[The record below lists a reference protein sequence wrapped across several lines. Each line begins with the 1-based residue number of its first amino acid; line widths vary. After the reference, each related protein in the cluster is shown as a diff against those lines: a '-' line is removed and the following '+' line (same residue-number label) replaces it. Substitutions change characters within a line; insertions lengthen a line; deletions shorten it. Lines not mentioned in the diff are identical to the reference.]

1 VKQLFL
7 ILGKSGSGKTT
18 ISEDIIQRDDS
29 IEHYSMGNEF
39 RKIAE
44 KDSEIGKYVFS
55 GKRVPD
61 KIAKDVLTQVIN
73 KFSKDIIIVDGF
85 PRDHK
90 QTALL
95 DLLLKKNNVNLNKVF
110 EIILDDNITQN
121 RVLNRGRGS
130 DDNIKVFNNRLNDYN
145 MQMEHI
151 RKYYSDILISINGND
166 KVENISHKILD
177 KILKH

>member
-1 VKQLFL
+1 MRKLYL

-18 ISEDIIQRDDS
+18 VSDFISKHNID

-61 KIAKDVLTQVIN
+61 KIAKDVLSQVIN

-110 EIILDDNITQN
+110 EIILDDNIAQN

-130 DDNIKVFNNRLNDYN
+130 DDNIKVFNSRLKDYN

-166 KVENISHKILD
+166 KVENIAKNIGKI
-177 KILKH
+177 INE